1 MKSSKIHNC
10 EVCDKIYEEPQSLS
24 CGDTICK
31 KCVEKEKSQ
40 QQNKPNFNC
49 PLCKEE
55 VSCHFLNKRMN
66 SEVIEFKKSQCKI
79 HPNEKIISY
88 CDNCNCNI
96 CKECSTS
103 SNHRGHIFSTM
114 NESKFE
120 LIFNEFSNNQ
130 YQKLLEYKQQV
141 ANSSEL
147 LKENFKR
154 TNDHSSIQL
163 GLLESTFSQLHST
176 LKTLETQL
184 DFQIKKTNELNQI
197 SNTKFTT
204 LITDVESNINNIIN
218 KNDQYFSKENSE
230 QYKSTT
236 PGTSDKIKQLFETN
250 QIAII
255 NDLTDTNNL
264 LNNKSNINSND
275 FIKSSLIIN
284 NDNLLKFNEFLNS
297 IFKIENIQ
305 QQSQQSQQAQQA
317 QQTQQAQQVQQAQQ
331 AQQAQQTQ
339 QQQNIISHD
348 NSRTISKSSSMDLNN
363 NNNDDTNSNSSNSS
377 AVSTPS
383 NLPLSKSQS
392 VNNIVKLGNSRSEY
406 TPSITKSTSNSSI
419 KSSNSDEISS
429 TLQQFPS
436 TIISSIPSPNRISK
450 MYSSTNNLSGTVAA
464 KDNTADIFRWNIVDP
479 IPPNT
484 TSICVIST
492 KAQIPAGSIPK
503 KVTSIVFS
511 GYNQPLEEGSI
522 PDTVLNLH
530 LGQDYHQELK
540 ENVLPSSIT
549 SLHLGGKFNKPLKPG
564 MIPFGVLDLHIG
576 DSFNQSLS
584 SNSLPS
590 SILSLHLGGHF
601 NQKLKQGD
609 IPSSVSKLNLS
620 NDFNQQISQD
630 VIPASCKTL
639 IFGYAF
645 NQVILPG
652 VLPPNIDVLEL
663 SYSFNQV
670 LVKGSIP
677 DVRKLTFG
685 YFFNKPI
692 KSDGIIPK
700 SVTHLTYGSLFNQT
714 LTKYVVPKSTTL
726 LTLPDTY
733 ASGRTSEISNL
744 SSTCLVSYKP
754 RDY

>member
-1 MKSSKIHNC
+1 MKSTKIHNC

-31 KCVEKEKSQ
+31 KCVDKEKIEQS
-40 QQNKPNFNC
+40 NKTNFQC

-55 VSCHFLNKRMN
+55 VSCYFLNKRMN

-79 HPNEKIISY
+79 HPTEKIISY

-114 NESKFE
+114 SDSKFE
-120 LIFNEFSNNQ
+120 LIFNEFSSNQ
-130 YQKLLEYKQQV
+130 YQKLLEYKQEV

-154 TNDHSSIQL
+154 TNDHSSTQL
-163 GLLESTFSQLHST
+163 KLLESTFSQLHST

-204 LITDVESNINNIIN
+204 LITDVENNINHIIN

-236 PGTSDKIKQLFETN
+236 PGASDKIKQLFETN

-255 NDLTDTNNL
+255 NDLTDANNL

-297 IFKIENIQ
+297 IFKIENVQQQPQQQPQ
-305 QQSQQSQQAQQA
+305 QQSQQQLQKQQ
-317 QQTQQAQQVQQAQQ
+317 
-331 AQQAQQTQ
+331 
-339 QQQNIISHD
+339 IISPD
-348 NSRTISKSSSMDLNN
+348 NSRTISKSVSMEINN
-363 NNNDDTNSNSSNSS
+363 NDTNSNSSNSS
-377 AVSTPS
+377 NNSAVSTPS
-383 NLPLSKSQS
+383 NQPLSKSQS

-429 TLQQFPS
+429 TLQQFPA
-436 TIISSIPSPNRISK
+436 TITSSIPSPNRISK
-450 MYSSTNNLSGTVAA
+450 MYSSTNNLSNTVAA
-464 KDNTADIFRWNIVDP
+464 KDTTADIFRWNIVDQ

-492 KAQIPAGSIPK
+492 KALIPPGSIPK

-511 GYNQPLEEGSI
+511 GYNQPLGEGSI

-549 SLHLGGKFNKPLKPG
+549 SLHLGGKFNKPLKSG

-576 DSFNQSLS
+576 DSFNQPLS
-584 SNSLPS
+584 SDSLPS

-601 NQKLKQGD
+601 NQKLKPGD

-630 VIPASCKTL
+630 VIPTSCKTL
-639 IFGYAF
+639 IFGYAY

-692 KSDGIIPK
+692 KSEGIIPK
-700 SVTHLTYGSLFNQT
+700 SVTHLTFGSLFNQT

-733 ASGRTSEISNL
+733 ASGRTSEISSL
-744 SSTCLVSYKP
+744 PSSCMVSYKP